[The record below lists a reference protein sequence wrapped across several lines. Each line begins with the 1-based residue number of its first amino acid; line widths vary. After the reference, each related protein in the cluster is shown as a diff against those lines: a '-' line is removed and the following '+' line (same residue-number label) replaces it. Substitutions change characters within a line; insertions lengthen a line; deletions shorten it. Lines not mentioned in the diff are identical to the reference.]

1 MTESQEDEKRILNK
15 DKPEMN
21 RGVELLLRNR
31 RRKPERPKTFQV
43 KFGKLIALWNR
54 EIIFHFNLLGHKKK
68 IKTLWR
74 SAMSETLIV
83 TLTLMTLVSIL
94 AIMVGGMIGWMAR
107 QHSYETTPQ
116 VVYTHPEMFDE
127 NGQLVPDEIL
137 ALRIE
142 NNYDINTEET
152 EEE

>member
-1 MTESQEDEKRILNK
+1 MDQT
-15 DKPEMN
+15 
-21 RGVELLLRNR
+21 
-31 RRKPERPKTFQV
+31 
-43 KFGKLIALWNR
+43 
-54 EIIFHFNLLGHKKK
+54 
-68 IKTLWR
+68 
-74 SAMSETLIV
+74 IV
-83 TLTLMTLVSIL
+83 TLTLTTVVSFL
-94 AIMVGGMIGWMAR
+94 ALLVGGMIGWMAR

-142 NNYDINTEET
+142 NNYDINTTEET

>member
-1 MTESQEDEKRILNK
+1 MEQT
-15 DKPEMN
+15 
-21 RGVELLLRNR
+21 
-31 RRKPERPKTFQV
+31 
-43 KFGKLIALWNR
+43 
-54 EIIFHFNLLGHKKK
+54 
-68 IKTLWR
+68 
-74 SAMSETLIV
+74 IV
-83 TLTLMTLVSIL
+83 TLTLTTVVSFL
-94 AIMVGGMIGWMAR
+94 ALLVGGMIGWMAR

-142 NNYDINTEET
+142 NNYDINTEEN

>member
-1 MTESQEDEKRILNK
+1 MEQT
-15 DKPEMN
+15 
-21 RGVELLLRNR
+21 
-31 RRKPERPKTFQV
+31 
-43 KFGKLIALWNR
+43 
-54 EIIFHFNLLGHKKK
+54 
-68 IKTLWR
+68 
-74 SAMSETLIV
+74 IV
-83 TLTLMTLVSIL
+83 TLTLTTVVSFL
-94 AIMVGGMIGWMAR
+94 ALLVGGMIGWMAR

-142 NNYDINTEET
+142 NNYDTNTEND

>member
-1 MTESQEDEKRILNK
+1 
-15 DKPEMN
+15 
-21 RGVELLLRNR
+21 
-31 RRKPERPKTFQV
+31 
-43 KFGKLIALWNR
+43 
-54 EIIFHFNLLGHKKK
+54 
-68 IKTLWR
+68 
-74 SAMSETLIV
+74 MSETLVV

-116 VVYTHPEMFDE
+116 VVYTHPEMFDA

-142 NNYDINTEET
+142 NNYDTDTEET